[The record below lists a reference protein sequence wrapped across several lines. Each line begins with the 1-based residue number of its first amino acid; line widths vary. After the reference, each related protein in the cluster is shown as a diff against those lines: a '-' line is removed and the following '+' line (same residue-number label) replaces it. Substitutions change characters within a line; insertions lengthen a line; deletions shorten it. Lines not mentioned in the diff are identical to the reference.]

1 MFRRENIVGILLLGL
16 CVIIGAVMV
25 QAIIT
30 GERPDVNLP
39 GWLVWPLGALF
50 IGGIAFGFIR
60 QFLDR
65 RSSGGGHAWP
75 DPMTGE
81 KTLRDRLPGRKQD
94 SGTDAGSR

>member
-1 MFRRENIVGILLLGL
+1 MFRRENAIGLLLLGL
-16 CVIIGAVMV
+16 CVVVGAIMV

-30 GERPDVNLP
+30 GEIPQVNVP

-50 IGGIAFGFIR
+50 IGGIAFGIIR
-60 QFLDR
+60 QFRDR

-81 KTLRDRLPGRKQD
+81 KTLGDRLPKRRKD
-94 SGTDAGSR
+94 DNTTS